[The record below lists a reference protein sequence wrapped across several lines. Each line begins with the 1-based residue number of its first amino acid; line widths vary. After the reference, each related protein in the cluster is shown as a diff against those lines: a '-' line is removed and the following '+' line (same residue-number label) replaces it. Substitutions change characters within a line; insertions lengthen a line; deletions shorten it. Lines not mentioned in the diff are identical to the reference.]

1 MKHLLAKSSGV
12 WSRFLLMKKFTWL
25 LMPLPLPWSRL
36 SYWLVLRMP
45 TNTAWKT
52 RMLTS
57 KAQNIQ
63 NLPQKGFVD
72 GRFSLLHISST
83 FRKSF
88 DLVFF
93 KSRYPRPS
101 QLFLGFPS
109 ETLKKKIKGF
119 VHHSCNKIHRYPP
132 SPRALPPREGLWLGS
147 GERQG
152 RQHLQHLANLVLWVF
167 IVYVQR

>member
-1 MKHLLAKSSGV
+1 
-12 WSRFLLMKKFTWL
+12 MKKFTWL

-83 FRKSF
+83 FRKSL
-88 DLVFF
+88 DLVSL

-109 ETLKKKIKGF
+109 EMLKKKIKGF

-167 IVYVQR
+167 IVYVQK

>member
-1 MKHLLAKSSGV
+1 MIKSFCSDFWIILFSLKRGGLFYPFLSFFFSFLSVLSLKQRWSSWSTCFLIQGITGTILETTWNSISNTNSMKHLLAKSSGV
-12 WSRFLLMKKFTWL
+12 WSRLLLIKKFTWL

-57 KAQNIQ
+57 KAQNNQ

-88 DLVFF
+88 DLVF
-93 KSRYPRPS
+93 
-101 QLFLGFPS
+101 
-109 ETLKKKIKGF
+109 
-119 VHHSCNKIHRYPP
+119 
-132 SPRALPPREGLWLGS
+132 
-147 GERQG
+147 
-152 RQHLQHLANLVLWVF
+152 
-167 IVYVQR
+167 

>member
-1 MKHLLAKSSGV
+1 MIKASVQTFDLFCILWKRGGLFYPFLSFFFSFLSVLSLKQRWSSWSTCFLIQGITGTILETTWNSISNNNSMKHLLAKSSGV

-88 DLVFF
+88 DLVF
-93 KSRYPRPS
+93 
-101 QLFLGFPS
+101 
-109 ETLKKKIKGF
+109 
-119 VHHSCNKIHRYPP
+119 
-132 SPRALPPREGLWLGS
+132 
-147 GERQG
+147 
-152 RQHLQHLANLVLWVF
+152 
-167 IVYVQR
+167 